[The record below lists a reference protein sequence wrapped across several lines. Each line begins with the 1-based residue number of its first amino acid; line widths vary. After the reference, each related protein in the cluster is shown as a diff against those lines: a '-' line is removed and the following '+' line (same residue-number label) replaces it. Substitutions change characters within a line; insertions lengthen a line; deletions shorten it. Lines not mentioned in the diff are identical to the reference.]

1 MPEHVFSS
9 SCRGYHVYQSVW
21 RPQLDEELEVQ
32 TQILLLLS
40 LYCLFFFHE
49 PLSVNQLVMLE
60 SLVSHVPNVLERKR
74 ILMQFTDGRLWSLK
88 QVLN

>member
-32 TQILLLLS
+32 SQILLLLH
-40 LYCLFFFHE
+40 LYCFFMS
-49 PLSVNQLVMLE
+49 LSFNQLIMLK
-60 SLVSHVPNVLERKR
+60 SPFSHVPKVLERKR
-74 ILMQFTDGRLWSLK
+74 ILMQFTDGRLWSLN

>member
-9 SCRGYHVYQSVW
+9 ACRGYHVYQSVW

-32 TQILLLLS
+32 TQILLLLP
-40 LYCLFFFHE
+40 LYCYFFHE
-49 PLSVNQLVMLE
+49 PLSVNQLIMLK
-60 SLVSHVPNVLERKR
+60 SLVSHVSKELERKN
-74 ILMQFTDGRLWSLK
+74 ILMQFTDGRLWSLN

>member
-9 SCRGYHVYQSVW
+9 ACRGYHVYQSVW

-40 LYCLFFFHE
+40 LYCLFFFHK
-49 PLSVNQLVMLE
+49 PLSVNQLIMLK
-60 SLVSHVPNVLERKR
+60 SLVSHVSKVLERKR
-74 ILMQFTDGRLWSLK
+74 ILMQFTDGRLWSLN